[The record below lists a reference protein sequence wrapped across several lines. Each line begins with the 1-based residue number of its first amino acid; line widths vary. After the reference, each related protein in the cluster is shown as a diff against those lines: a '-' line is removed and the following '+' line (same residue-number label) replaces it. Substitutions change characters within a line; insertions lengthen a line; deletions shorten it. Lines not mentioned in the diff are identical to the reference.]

1 MSKVKKDKAAQP
13 TSENLEEK
21 LAAAKQRIEEVLKQ
35 NNAALLPVTI
45 ISGDKVVSRID
56 LVPLPADTN
65 K

>member
-1 MSKVKKDKAAQP
+1 MSKVKKDVP
-13 TSENLEEK
+13 TGEKLEEK
-21 LAAAKQRIEEVLKQ
+21 LATLKQKIEVLLKE

-56 LVPLPADTN
+56 LVPLPAETN

>member
-1 MSKVKKDKAAQP
+1 MSKNKKDISAGEK
-13 TSENLEEK
+13 LEER
-21 LAAAKQRIEEVLKQ
+21 LATLKQKIEVLLKE

-56 LVPLPADTN
+56 LVPLSAETN

>member
-1 MSKVKKDKAAQP
+1 MAKNKKDTTVVPVAEK
-13 TSENLEEK
+13 LDEK
-21 LAAAKQRIEEVLKQ
+21 LAAVKQKIENLLKE

-56 LVPLPADTN
+56 LVPVPADTN

>member
-1 MSKVKKDKAAQP
+1 MSKNKKDISAGEK
-13 TSENLEEK
+13 LEER
-21 LAAAKQRIEEVLKQ
+21 LAALKQKIEVLLKE

-56 LVPLPADTN
+56 LVPLSAETN

>member
-1 MSKVKKDKAAQP
+1 MAKTKKEAPAGEK
-13 TSENLEEK
+13 LEEK
-21 LAAAKQRIEEVLKQ
+21 LAAIKQKIENLLKE

-56 LVPLPADTN
+56 LVPLSADTN